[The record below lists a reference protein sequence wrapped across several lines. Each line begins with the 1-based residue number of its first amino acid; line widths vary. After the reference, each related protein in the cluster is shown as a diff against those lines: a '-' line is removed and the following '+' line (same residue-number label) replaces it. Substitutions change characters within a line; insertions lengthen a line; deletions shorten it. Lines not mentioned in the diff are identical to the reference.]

1 MKIRTFYSPL
11 RNSNRYLSLLFSVNF
26 QPFNFDVGISENCQI
41 SETETISILKRR
53 SESRLGAEFYVRVFL
68 AIKDKASYY
77 EIVKNYRVKSGGI
90 QLSDL
95 DSLYSPKG
103 NYISTNL
110 SGKLVKRF
118 TGYSANKNDTTD
130 LDGNEE
136 ME

>member
-1 MKIRTFYSPL
+1 MISNFYSPL
-11 RNSNRYLSLLFSVNF
+11 RNSNRNLSLLFSVNF

-110 SGKLVKRF
+110 SGK
-118 TGYSANKNDTTD
+118 
-130 LDGNEE
+130 
-136 ME
+136 